1 MENFLQVIDTP
12 LISFGET
19 KLTALLLLKIIV
31 ITTCIYLFSRV
42 LRAVIF
48 ERVFAKFQPDEG
60 IRFAIARI
68 VQYLFIF
75 IGLLILFQSVGLDLS
90 TLTVL
95 SGTIG
100 IGLGFGMQNII
111 ENFVSGIIILLERPI
126 KVGDRIEMG
135 SVSGDVIQIS
145 VRSTTIRTNSNITMI
160 VPNSEFITSRVINWS
175 HTDRLVRFEFPVGV
189 SYKSDPNKVKSVL
202 LSVADEHKGV
212 LKQPKPEVLFHG
224 FGESSL
230 DFELRVWTK
239 TYTRFP
245 LILKSELYYK
255 IFDAFKENSIEI
267 PYPQRDLHIKE
278 SAIPSKENS

>member
-1 MENFLQVIDTP
+1 MMEKFLESIDNP
-12 LISFGET
+12 LVSFGDSQ
-19 KLTALLLLKIIV
+19 LTVLLLVKLIGL
-31 ITTCIYLFSRV
+31 TFLIYLFSRV
-42 LRAVIF
+42 LRAVVSDY
-48 ERVFAKFQPDEG
+48 VFTKLQPDEG
-60 IRFAIARI
+60 IRFAVARI
-68 VQYLFIF
+68 IQYLFLF
-75 IGLLILFQSVGLDLS
+75 VGLLILFQSVGLNLS

-135 SVSGDVIQIS
+135 SVSGDVMQIS

-189 SYKSDPNKVKSVL
+189 SYKSDPNKVKLIL
-202 LSVADEHKGV
+202 LEAATEHTGV
-212 LKQPKPEVLFHG
+212 IKEPKPEVLFKG

-255 IFDAFKENSIEI
+255 IFDAFKAHGIEI

-278 SAIPSKENS
+278 PLKNS

>member
-1 MENFLQVIDTP
+1 MEKFLESIDIP
-12 LISFGET
+12 LVSFGDSQ
-19 KLTALLLLKIIV
+19 LTALLLVKLIGL
-31 ITTCIYLFSRV
+31 TFLIYLFSRV
-42 LRAVIF
+42 LRAVVSDY
-48 ERVFAKFQPDEG
+48 VFTKLQPDEG
-60 IRFAIARI
+60 IRFAVARI
-68 VQYLFIF
+68 IQYLFLF
-75 IGLLILFQSVGLDLS
+75 VGLLILFQSVGLNLS

-135 SVSGDVIQIS
+135 SVSGDVMQIS

-189 SYKSDPNKVKSVL
+189 SYKSDPNKVKLIL
-202 LSVADEHKGV
+202 LEAATEHTGV
-212 LKQPKPEVLFHG
+212 INEPKPEVLFKG

-255 IFDAFKENSIEI
+255 IFDAFKAHGIEI
-267 PYPQRDLHIKE
+267 PYPQRDLHNKE
-278 SAIPSKENS
+278 PLKNS

>member
-1 MENFLQVIDTP
+1 MEKFLESIDIP
-12 LISFGET
+12 LVSFGDSQ
-19 KLTALLLLKIIV
+19 LTALLLIKLIGL
-31 ITTCIYLFSRV
+31 TFLIYLFSRV
-42 LRAVIF
+42 LRAVVSDY
-48 ERVFAKFQPDEG
+48 VFTKLQPDEG
-60 IRFAIARI
+60 IRFAVARI
-68 VQYLFIF
+68 IQYLFLF
-75 IGLLILFQSVGLDLS
+75 IGLLVLFQSVGLNLS

-135 SVSGDVIQIS
+135 SVSGDVMQIS

-189 SYKSDPNKVKSVL
+189 SYKSDPNKVKLIL
-202 LSVADEHKGV
+202 LEVATEHTGV
-212 LKQPKPEVLFHG
+212 IKEPKPEVLFKG

-255 IFDAFKENSIEI
+255 IFDAFKAHGIEI

-278 SAIPSKENS
+278 PLKNS